1 MNIKRQVHA
10 EFGVWLLLFL
20 LVFQVSNVNAQ
31 TQIAKN
37 RETIEESDSNKES
50 ETEIEN
56 KSNKPKAKRLLT
68 SVLPGYYSQVDGI
81 SLEEIINRAFKN
93 NGNIKIA
100 RLEVEKAQARLQ
112 QAGLRQNPTLEVEQ
126 SSGRFVG
133 SAGDGEL
140 SVGFALPLDIY
151 NQRGKRMELAK
162 ADIAL
167 REAELS
173 ALKRRLLGQVLITY
187 SEALAALQELK
198 ALEDLLELDMQTT
211 RFVQIRVNEGESAP
225 LELYLLQTEV
235 ERLRSRRS
243 LVEGRLQT
251 SLAKLKFYAGLN
263 YQEPLKLREDMRAA
277 TLPNLPRT
285 LETAFSVALKN
296 RPEIRLAKLEENL
309 ATTGLRLIRSNSKP
323 DVTAYTRYTQGRAG
337 FDDPRGE
344 FFQRDRSLTFGVA
357 IGLPVFNKNQGAKAE
372 AEIAIRQAQ
381 EKKTFAEQ
389 VIKSEVAAAF
399 RRIDATNQALAR
411 LETAV
416 LPRSRKNVET
426 IQKVYEIG
434 ELKITDL
441 INEQRRLLDANRDLA
456 EVLTERYRANADLF
470 IALGIEF

>member
-1 MNIKRQVHA
+1 MYLETKIPA
-10 EFGVWLLLFL
+10 AFGVGMLLLASVFL
-20 LVFQVSNVNAQ
+20 PPVKAQ
-31 TQIAKN
+31 TQIARN
-37 RETIEESDSNKES
+37 QSDIEKES
-50 ETEIEN
+50 KTELKPEDKSSEPSAEN
-56 KSNKPKAKRLLT
+56 RLVK
-68 SVLPGYYSQVDGI
+68 SVLPTYYSQDEGL
-81 SLEEIINRAFKN
+81 SLKEITERAFAN
-93 NGNIKIA
+93 NGEIKIA

-140 SVGFALPLDIY
+140 SVGFALPLDVY
-151 NQRGKRMELAK
+151 NQRGKRMDLAK

-173 ALKRRLLGQVLITY
+173 ALKRRVLGQVLVVY
-187 SEALAALQELK
+187 SEALAALQELQV
-198 ALEDLLELDMQTT
+198 LEDLLELDTQTT
-211 RFVQIRVNEGESAP
+211 RFVQIRVNEGESSP
-225 LELYLLQTEV
+225 LELNLLQTEV

-243 LVEGRLQT
+243 LVEGRLQA
-251 SLAKLKFYAGLN
+251 SLAKLRFFAGMDH
-263 YQEPLKLREDMRAA
+263 QEPLKLREDIRVA
-277 TLPNLPRT
+277 TLPNLPGT
-285 LETAFSVALKN
+285 LETAFTVALKN
-296 RPEIRLAKLEENL
+296 RPEILLAELEENL
-309 ATTGLRLIRSNSKP
+309 ATAGLRLIRSNSKP

-381 EKKTFAEQ
+381 EKRTFAEQ
-389 VIKSEVAAAF
+389 IIKSEVAAAF
-399 RRIDATNQALAR
+399 RRIEATNEALAR

-441 INEQRRLLDANRDLA
+441 INEQRRLLDANRDLT
-456 EVLTERYRANADLF
+456 EVLTERYRATADLF
-470 IALGIEF
+470 IALGIDF